1 MSKAMAKRRQS
12 RNHLAIQASV
22 AIFLALICT
31 PINAADPQPT
41 ERAQATGYLPSISDF
56 MIATIQPRHVRLWL
70 AAQNKNWDF
79 AAYELGNLKGA
90 FNRLSRAHPLVGKDI
105 SLPDMTASVTQQPFA
120 DLAAAIKSRDTAQ
133 FAKSYSD
140 LTSACNACHQA
151 TNHGII
157 VIDVPKTASVFDMDL
172 TPPAP

>member
-1 MSKAMAKRRQS
+1 MRAMAGRVEGLSSWFSPDRETAS
-12 RNHLAIQASV
+12 REYERLRLRLIRFFSLHRIIRAEDLA
-22 AIFLALICT
+22 
-31 PINAADPQPT
+31 D
-41 ERAQATGYLPSISDF
+41 E
-56 MIATIQPRHVRLWL
+56 
-70 AAQNKNWDF
+70 
-79 AAYELGNLKGA
+79 A
-90 FNRLSRAHPLVGKDI
+90 FNRLARAHPLVEKEI
-105 SLPDMTASVTQQPFA
+105 SLQDMTASVTQQPFA